1 MIFASVCISEEETIT
16 TTAPPVDAFFLS
28 MMVDGADYQDVGLG
42 EIKAM
47 PYEQVDSTWGGTSFY
62 GFMESIGVTNIVD
75 VAVAASDGYSKT
87 VNYADLADAILAWE
101 DETGAEISEE
111 DGGPIRF
118 IAPSLPK
125 NAWTQNLAEIR
136 VTTG

>member
-1 MIFASVCISEEETIT
+1 ME
-16 TTAPPVDAFFLS
+16 
-28 MMVDGADYQDVGLG
+28 
-42 EIKAM
+42 
-47 PYEQVDSTWGGTSFY
+47 GTSFY

-118 IAPSLPK
+118 TWLPLFQRTPGHRT
-125 NAWTQNLAEIR
+125 WPR
-136 VTTG
+136 SG